1 MEKIPPS
8 EVFHL
13 DEESSVAFEIAF
25 SALLA
30 TAVLSFPS
38 QGLAYTGLKVFAIGF
53 LAVTLFRWMAVF
65 GRYANSS
72 LVLNQ
77 TTHYIVFVTYVSL
90 LYLFDLLADWLTLRL
105 PLQLPSA
112 FYLGLILFVFI
123 FAFVAVQELVFKDL
137 LIYAAVL
144 GYNGFQDSDIAS
156 FRKRF
161 AQFGKRA
168 ISMSQADNLPA
179 SLNWLRYG
187 EITGE
192 VPTSSTWVFYLSFG
206 LLAGFF
212 VGLWAVVTVVVSGSV
227 ATAVVLLGA
236 IILRVPV
243 NFFYSRYGLN
253 PFETELS
260 TRSQLVTLTT
270 AFIYARALV

>member
-8 EVFHL
+8 EVFQL

-25 SALLA
+25 SALIA
-30 TAVLSFPS
+30 TAVLSFPRP
-38 QGLAYTGLKVFAIGF
+38 GMAYTGLKLFAIGF
-53 LAVTLFRWMAVF
+53 LAVTLARWMAVF

-72 LVLNQ
+72 LVLDQ

-90 LYLFDLLADWLTLRL
+90 LYLFDVLADWLTLQL
-105 PLQLPSA
+105 PLPLPSA
-112 FYLGLILFVFI
+112 FYLGLILVVFL

-137 LIYAAVL
+137 LLYAAML

-156 FRKRF
+156 YRKRF

-179 SLNWLRYG
+179 SLNWLQYA
-187 EITGE
+187 EIKGE
-192 VPTSSTWVFYLSFG
+192 VTTTSVGVFYLSFG
-206 LLAGFF
+206 LLVGFF
-212 VGLWAVVTVVVSGSV
+212 VGLWAVVTVAVSGRV

-236 IILRVPV
+236 IILRIPV

-253 PFETELS
+253 LFETELS
-260 TRSQLVTLTT
+260 TKSQLATLIF
-270 AFIYARALV
+270 AFIYARILV